1 MPGMKVFVNNFHEA
15 SCSNS
20 VFIIVITGG
29 KQLSD
34 SEYQTMSCDAFA
46 RGILRVYGT
55 GNKLTF
61 GGKLDARLG

>member
-34 SEYQTMSCDAFA
+34 SEY
-46 RGILRVYGT
+46 
-55 GNKLTF
+55 
-61 GGKLDARLG
+61 